1 MKEVE
6 NLFNREMGFSLVVHE
21 LIQAKKP
28 IVGHNMAYDIIY
40 LYNQFIDELP
50 DTYSEFVQKWNEMFP
65 LVYDN
70 KVLSSAAEYFG
81 RTDLGKV
88 FEKCLNDERIK

>member
-1 MKEVE
+1 MQIVSKQEEEERKESFMIKE
-6 NLFNREMGFSLVVHE
+6 AEYLFNKEMGFSLVVHE

-50 DTYSEFVQKWNEMFP
+50 ETYNEFV
-65 LVYDN
+65 
-70 KVLSSAAEYFG
+70 
-81 RTDLGKV
+81 
-88 FEKCLNDERIK
+88 